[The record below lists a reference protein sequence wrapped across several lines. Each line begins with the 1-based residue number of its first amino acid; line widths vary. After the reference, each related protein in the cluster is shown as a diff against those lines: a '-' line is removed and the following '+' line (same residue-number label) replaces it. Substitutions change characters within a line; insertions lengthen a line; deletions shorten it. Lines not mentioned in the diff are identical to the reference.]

1 MEGDGVMNKLDRLRK
16 EIDEIDRDMLE
27 LFRRRMKVVREVAAY
42 KKENNMEIFRPEREQ
57 EIIEKHRARVSQE
70 EKDLAEEFIRA
81 VMKISKDVQAEECLE

>member
-57 EIIEKHRARVSQE
+57 EIIEKYRARVSQE